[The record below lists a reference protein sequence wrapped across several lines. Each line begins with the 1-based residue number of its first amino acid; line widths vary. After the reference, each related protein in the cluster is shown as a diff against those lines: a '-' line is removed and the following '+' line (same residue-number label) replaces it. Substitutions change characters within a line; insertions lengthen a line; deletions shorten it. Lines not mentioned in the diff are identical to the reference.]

1 MGRVE
6 RLLSIKKQLLD
17 FERCLN
23 EAGGDVSVAFDRWL
37 EEYRLLGVVQ
47 AIGYWVNDG
56 WSEERVR
63 KELGEAIRLID
74 EELGKVYGEG

>member
-1 MGRVE
+1 
-6 RLLSIKKQLLD
+6 
-17 FERCLN
+17 
-23 EAGGDVSVAFDRWL
+23 
-37 EEYRLLGVVQ
+37 LLGVVQ